1 MAQLMHTAEF
11 DAAGG
16 PEGMLAELACPAC
29 GYRDAAEAH
38 RVRPG
43 NRVRFFCDCCGAFVT
58 IELSDAQ
65 ASVVREWCS
74 SGESGGPMAGA
85 HDLKRQ

>member
-11 DAAGG
+11 DVAGT
-16 PEGMLAELACPAC
+16 PDRMLADLACPAC
-29 GYRDAAEAH
+29 GYRDPGEAY

-58 IELSDAQ
+58 IQLSDAQ
-65 ASVVREWCS
+65 ARVVRDWCVAGS
-74 SGESGGPMAGA
+74 SGGPMAGA
-85 HDLKRQ
+85 QDLKRH